1 MSGHVR
7 DALAI
12 CVQVGQP
19 VLLWG
24 SPGEGKTRV
33 ISQVAWQLGRP
44 CEVVIGSVR
53 EASDFAGLPMR
64 TDDGVTFAPP
74 RWARRCVD
82 DAPDTVVFLDELTT
96 AAPIVQAAMLR
107 VVLDREVG
115 DLTLPESVSIV
126 AAANPPEVSAGG
138 DELSAPLANRFCH
151 LSWAADLDSW
161 LGGFVT
167 GWPAP
172 EVPIVPDDYR
182 AEIGRWK
189 GIVAG
194 FLRAKPSLLRQVPD
208 SFAGQGGAWPSPRT
222 WDVAHR
228 LAAAADGA
236 GAGREV
242 VGVLVKGCVG
252 RGAGLE
258 LLSYAAQLDLP
269 DPEALL
275 ADPDGLELP
284 ERSDRLL
291 AVLGSVT
298 AAVAMHCTR
307 ERWEAA
313 WKVLGGAAD
322 ARRADVAAVSATELL
337 RLRDES
343 WSPPPAVRSFLP
355 VLRQSGLL

>member
-1 MSGHVR
+1 MR

-24 SPGEGKTRV
+24 SPGEGKTQV
-33 ISQVAWQLGRP
+33 ISQVAGQLGRR

-53 EASDFAGLPMR
+53 EASDFAGLPVR
-64 TDDGVTFAPP
+64 TADGVSFAPP
-74 RWARRCVD
+74 RWAQRCL

-96 AAPIVQAAMLR
+96 AAPMVQAAMLR

-115 DLTLPESVSIV
+115 DLALPDSVSIV

-161 LGGFVT
+161 LGGFMT
-167 GWPAP
+167 GWSAP
-172 EVPIVPDDYR
+172 EVPIVPEDHRDHLV
-182 AEIGRWK
+182 RWK
-189 GIVAG
+189 GVVAG

-228 LAAAADGA
+228 LAAAADAA
-236 GAGREV
+236 GADRQV
-242 VGVLVKGCVG
+242 LGVLLKGCVG
-252 RGAGLE
+252 TGAGLE
-258 LLSYAAQLDLP
+258 LLTYAAQLDLP
-269 DPEALL
+269 DPEAVL

-298 AAVAMHCTR
+298 AAVALDCTR

-313 WKVLGGAAD
+313 WAVLGSAAD
-322 ARRADVAAVSATELL
+322 AQRADVAAIAATELL
-337 RLRDES
+337 RLREES
-343 WSPPPAVRSFLP
+343 WSPPAAAVRSFVP
-355 VLRQSGLL
+355 VLTRSGLL